1 MLRLKRPHPVIDF
14 QSLQA
19 HPNHRLEV
27 RLLLEI
33 LAEKGIDVFRV

>member
-1 MLRLKRPHPVIDF
+1 MIDF

-27 RLLLEI
+27 RLLVEI
-33 LAEKGIDVFRV
+33 LSEKDVDVFGV